1 MRVKLLVLF
10 DIDKRIFIYK
20 RIRYRQKNMISTN
33 VQTKKLAQMM
43 GAPSKDDMLVSK
55 AGTLGEEEESL
66 TSEY

>member
-10 DIDKRIFIYK
+10 DIDKRIFIDK

-33 VQTKKLAQMM
+33 VQSKKLAQMM
-43 GAPSKDDMLVSK
+43 GASSKDDMLVSND
-55 AGTLGEEEESL
+55 GTLGEEEESL